1 MEALHTGT
9 QGQGVERSDVAIPYH
24 PLGMAAEEFRS
35 KQIQNLNGS
44 VTAPGCQYALD
55 PGVIERPFQVIGAQL
70 GSRGIAIEES
80 IPGMR
85 RRDCT
90 EAHSFHGSDGS
101 VKLFIIKMIGRANN
115 SYAVARFKQGRCY
128 HTANIV
134 KKV

>member
-9 QGQGVERSDVAIPYH
+9 QGQSVERSDVAIPYH
-24 PLGMAAEEFRS
+24 PLGMAAEEFLA
-35 KQIQNLNGS
+35 KKIQYLKGA
-44 VTAPGCQYALD
+44 VAAPGRHNGLD
-55 PGVIERPFQVIGAQL
+55 SRIIERPFQVIGTQA
-70 GSRGIAIEES
+70 GRRGIALKVS

-115 SYAVARFKQGRCY
+115 SYAVARFKQGRYY